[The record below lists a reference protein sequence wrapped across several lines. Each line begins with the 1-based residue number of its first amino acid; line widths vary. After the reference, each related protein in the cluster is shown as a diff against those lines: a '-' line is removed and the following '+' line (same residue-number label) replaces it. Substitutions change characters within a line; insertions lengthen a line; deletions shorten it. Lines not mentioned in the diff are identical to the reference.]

1 MNNKDKDYCS
11 DCGAEYEG
19 YHHCEYVYELEELLK
34 DCNDDNRHEEVD
46 WGKPEGKEIW

>member
-1 MNNKDKDYCS
+1 MGEGVKTLNKKDI
-11 DCGAEYEG
+11 
-19 YHHCEYVYELEELLK
+19 ELEDLLK